1 MSFVKSI
8 LQQWR
13 DRNLKKNA
21 APGHEPLS
29 PADIPGN
36 DIAEQHLLEAL
47 ARQINDAV
55 ANGETITSLNIET
68 TYEQLAESLDRFK
81 QESLNVARNEVSE
94 QWSEEESRRIAEIK
108 NLQQQNA
115 ELLQNFTESQKRY
128 AGADRLRKTLSER
141 IHDLENELVTVRNE
155 YEREIE
161 EKLRQINQIK
171 ARSLGLSHESDEAP
185 ADNEP
190 HEENKTP
197 LRIALHQTQQSA
209 KCLTGTTQRKPQPVE
224 ARLPAPPTHRRIGG
238 RQPVPAQRGAT
249 SWRRTRTSPRKD
261 REKNR
266 DTHHRR
272 KYPQPTPDNAR
283 SHLAAIRRG
292 VDRQLTIPLRGKIFL
307 TQAFPKNTL
316 HRKEKSNR
324 TIATNRTNNKGER
337 YPTLPII
344 SSAIW
349 ATMTKHHLMSNAP
362 R

>member
-68 TYEQLAESLDRFK
+68 TYEQLSESLDRFK

-171 ARSLGLSHESDEAP
+171 ARSLGLAHESDEAP

-190 HEENKTP
+190 HEENGADEPEKVFDCHSIDTGNENDTVVIKHRYAS
-197 LRIALHQTQQSA
+197 LYTKLNKAQNALQE
-209 KCLTGTTQRKPQPVE
+209 QRKENRNLLKRDSRHRQRIEELVAANQSLRKE
-224 ARLPAPPTHRRIGG
+224 VRRLGEELEQALAKIGKRTGIPTTDGNTRNPHRTMQGL
-238 RQPVPAQRGAT
+238 T
-249 SWRRTRTSPRKD
+249 SLQFEEESAD
-261 REKNR
+261 
-266 DTHHRR
+266 D
-272 KYPQPTPDNAR
+272 D
-283 SHLAAIRRG
+283 S
-292 VDRQLTIPLRGKIFL
+292 
-307 TQAFPKNTL
+307 QAF
-316 HRKEKSNR
+316 
-324 TIATNRTNNKGER
+324 
-337 YPTLPII
+337 
-344 SSAIW
+344 
-349 ATMTKHHLMSNAP
+349 
-362 R
+362 